1 MYSCYSTQEVL
12 IYKKKKKKQLVE
24 ACNPADKLFIAIDLY
39 EKNYNGVEIQAEDC
53 LVNVGS
59 EQSELAG

>member
-1 MYSCYSTQEVL
+1 VL